1 MLNSIIIVLQLR
13 FLERNETE
21 LKITMDMLYM
31 FVSQRGIHFKGHYL
45 VVQAKQL
52 VLDVNV

>member
-21 LKITMDMLYM
+21 LKIIMDMLYM
-31 FVSQRGIHFKGHYL
+31 FVSQRGIHFKGHYFGGPSK
-45 VVQAKQL
+45 AISA
-52 VLDVNV
+52 